1 MKVVSTRI
9 CSWLMYSAGLERLDR
24 MCARTRITSI
34 GVDGDAS
41 YSCKE
46 VVGFFC
52 LSLLSFSSLTSTTD
66 ARVLQ
71 ERDGDRCHLHLQV
84 PTTHV
89 DKQNSNLHQ
98 GKWSL
103 KHLSQNYHNRN
114 HQISAIKKLASY
126 IRTTV
131 GVNLL
136 YRGYGL
142 DPALEA
148 LLQFQDIPA
157 CEPIFDMSTFT
168 E

>member
-1 MKVVSTRI
+1 MQEYFKNEMGIDVTFTSKYRRPMWINKTQISIKVNGRENI
-9 CSWLMYSAGLERLDR
+9 Y
-24 MCARTRITSI
+24 
-34 GVDGDAS
+34 
-41 YSCKE
+41 
-46 VVGFFC
+46 
-52 LSLLSFSSLTSTTD
+52 
-66 ARVLQ
+66 
-71 ERDGDRCHLHLQV
+71 
-84 PTTHV
+84 
-89 DKQNSNLHQ
+89 
-98 GKWSL
+98 L
-103 KHLSQNYHNRN
+103 KISQPQHRN

-148 LLQFQDIPA
+148 LLKFQDIPA